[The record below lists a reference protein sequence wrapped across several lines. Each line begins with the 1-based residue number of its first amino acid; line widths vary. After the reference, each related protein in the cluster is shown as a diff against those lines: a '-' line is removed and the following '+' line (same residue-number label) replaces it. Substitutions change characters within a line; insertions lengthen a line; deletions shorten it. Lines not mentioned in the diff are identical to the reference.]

1 VTVIDIAGATTGGAG
16 RWRREALQWVA
27 GGSRTNVTLVGLK
40 EHVTPGWLV
49 RRERVEWARRRIAAN
64 NVSYVTG
71 AGPRVVLLRN
81 PLHFLGPGELERIP
95 GVPGNLRQQIVVVR
109 AAIRRADWIVVPSSG
124 MAERVAA
131 SGVRSDH
138 LVVRH
143 HPLTVGTRSSEMMDG
158 DPVMLFPS
166 MPAPHKDLVG
176 ALATLLEAVDR
187 VPNSWQVIV
196 TAPASALADLA
207 HHPSVSAI
215 GPQSH
220 DGMDLLWSTVT
231 AAYLP
236 YEAESFGYPFAEAR
250 AYGVP
255 ILGSDTAQNREVAG
269 AALVP
274 VAVGDVGAISNA
286 LDAALH
292 AIIHPDPLPFSPDA
306 YFEWLVTL

>member
-1 VTVIDIAGATTGGAG
+1 MTVIDIAGASTGGAG
-16 RWRREALQWVA
+16 RWRREALRWVA
-27 GGSRTNVTLVGLK
+27 RGVRTDVKLVGIE
-40 EHVTPGWLV
+40 EHVTPGWLL
-49 RRERVEWARRRIAAN
+49 RRERMEWARRRIAAN

-71 AGPRVVLLRN
+71 VGPRVVLLRN
-81 PLHFLGPGELERIP
+81 PLHFLRPGEFERIP
-95 GVPGNLRQQIVVVR
+95 GVPRNLRQQIIVVR
-109 AAIRRADWIVVPSSG
+109 AALRRADWIVVPSSG
-124 MAERVAA
+124 MAERVMSTGV
-131 SGVRSDH
+131 SGDH

-143 HPLTVGTRSSEMMDG
+143 HPLTVGSRSSQRVNG
-158 DPVMLFPS
+158 DAVILFPS

-176 ALATLLEAVDR
+176 ALASLLEAIDR
-187 VPNSWQVIV
+187 VSASWRVVV
-196 TAPASALADLA
+196 TAPASALDELAD
-207 HHPSVSAI
+207 HPDVSAI

-220 DGMDLLWSTVT
+220 DAMDGLWATST

-250 AYGVP
+250 SYGVP

-274 VAVGDVGAISNA
+274 IAVGDVVSIGNA

-292 AIIHPDPLPFSPDA
+292 ATIHPDPLPFSPEA